1 MPEVTGKTASRQSK
15 DTIGLL
21 LGGGVMLTLFGWALV
36 ITQQP
41 ETRVGS
47 FGDTVTEGSQGM
59 FAVGLLLAQC
69 GWRVGVGGADRLRG
83 RARAPSQQGVGH
95 GRDRP
100 PVRSLVSWGALFAP
114 RVEGSAWP
122 GAERTSREST
132 HKSRTMPTP
141 TPYLT

>member
-15 DTIGLL
+15 DTIGPL

-69 GWRVGVGGADRLRG
+69 G
-83 RARAPSQQGVGH
+83 
-95 GRDRP
+95 
-100 PVRSLVSWGALFAP
+100 
-114 RVEGSAWP
+114 
-122 GAERTSREST
+122 
-132 HKSRTMPTP
+132 
-141 TPYLT
+141 